1 VAVTVTTVSTT
12 VTGSAVAPIDRDDL
26 RAGVRAMAVLIV
38 GAGSLAFRIVP
49 LLAARRSPDQL
60 ARVAGWAGLTVLAAI
75 TVRAVALH
83 RNDEVPGAPLLAT
96 ISVGPGL
103 ALAYRGRSVLVSV
116 ASGAAAYLFVTAAL
130 AAI

>member
-1 VAVTVTTVSTT
+1 MTVL
-12 VTGSAVAPIDRDDL
+12 I
-26 RAGVRAMAVLIV
+26 AVLVV

-49 LLAARRSPDQL
+49 LLGARRLPDRL
-60 ARVAGWAGLTVLAAI
+60 ARVAGWAGLAVLAAI

-83 RNDEVPGAPLLAT
+83 RNSEVSSAPLLAT
-96 ISVGPGL
+96 ISVGLGL

-116 ASGAAAYLFVTAAL
+116 ASGAATYLCLTAVL